1 MSCNRFLI
9 DGALCKMWR
18 ICKSNQRFQTLSF
31 SPSTLI
37 VFENLHFQWRFQ
49 RFTVDGRRKRI
60 EKYVFSNENAL
71 VGTGLRRFGGRW
83 CDLHW
88 RRQGVR
94 QIRQIEHS
102 SLWQCISH
110 HYLARLALAS
120 VLVPFGVYLLTF
132 QSTRCID
139 ALIGVTG
146 ISGYLCPRIAI
157 SENTWSFD

>member
-1 MSCNRFLI
+1 MWQVFELI

-60 EKYVFSNENAL
+60 EKYVFKWKRISM
-71 VGTGLRRFGGRW
+71 VGPKAFWGTHGET
-83 CDLHW
+83 W
-88 RRQGVR
+88 RRQEV
-94 QIRQIEHS
+94 RQIEHS

-110 HYLARLALAS
+110 HCLKRLTLAS
-120 VLVPFGVYLLTF
+120 VLGPFGVYLLTF
-132 QSTRCID
+132 NLPG
-139 ALIGVTG
+139 ALTHYEWGHWNFRLFVSYNNNNNNNFI
-146 ISGYLCPRIAI
+146 
-157 SENTWSFD
+157 

>member
-71 VGTGLRRFGGRW
+71 VWTGPKAFWGKMVW
-83 CDLHW
+83 
-88 RRQGVR
+88 
-94 QIRQIEHS
+94 
-102 SLWQCISH
+102 
-110 HYLARLALAS
+110 LALETPRS
-120 VLVPFGVYLLTF
+120 
-132 QSTRCID
+132 STNSTNW
-139 ALIGVTG
+139 ALESLAVHITSLFSKTG
-146 ISGYLCPRIAI
+146 TRQCTRAVWSIFADISIYPVHWCT
-157 SENTWSFD
+157 NWSQWNFRLFVS